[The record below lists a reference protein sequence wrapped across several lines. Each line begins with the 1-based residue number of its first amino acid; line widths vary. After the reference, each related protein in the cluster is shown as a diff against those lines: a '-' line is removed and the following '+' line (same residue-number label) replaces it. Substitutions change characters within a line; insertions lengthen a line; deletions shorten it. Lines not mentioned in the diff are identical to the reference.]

1 VLSTL
6 TERDENT
13 IELLKA
19 IQEDKVSAHYL
30 SAAQVQAILKSKN
43 SEIVKISRKALAS
56 VLPQSRTEARAKY
69 AGAIEARGEALSG
82 KAHFMQRCQACH
94 RAAGSGIEVGPDLV
108 TVKTKGREAL
118 LAAILEPNKEVASAY
133 IVYQVETN
141 DGQSLLGFIVEDT
154 ADAMTLKMAGGAT
167 QTIKRS
173 QIKKTSSGGQSLMPE
188 GIETGMSVQE
198 MADLLTFIE
207 TLP

>member
-1 VLSTL
+1 
-6 TERDENT
+6 
-13 IELLKA
+13 
-19 IQEDKVSAHYL
+19 
-30 SAAQVQAILKSKN
+30 
-43 SEIVKISRKALAS
+43 
-56 VLPQSRTEARAKY
+56 
-69 AGAIEARGEALSG
+69 
-82 KAHFMQRCQACH
+82 MQRCQACH

-118 LAAILEPNKEVASAY
+118 LTAILEPNKEVASAY

-141 DGQSLLGFIVEDT
+141 DGQSLLGFIAEDT
-154 ADAMTLKMAGGAT
+154 ADAMTLRMAGGGT